1 MFCERVIEAQKQ
13 TRSRVCVGLDPHS
26 GTVAETRD
34 RIRRVIGETAA
45 HACAYKPNSAF
56 FEAFGAA
63 GMDLLA
69 EAIAWVHGA
78 ERLCILDAKR
88 GDIASTAEAYAR
100 AAFDV
105 LNADAVTVVPYMGE
119 DAIRP
124 FLAHGRA
131 VFIVALPSGRAAA
144 RIVEHG
150 TPPLFLRVGELA
162 AELSDE
168 FPGQVGLVVGATRP
182 EGAAVLHRAAPGL
195 AWLVPGLGAQG
206 GDLEAF
212 ELAAPHRVVLYNV
225 SRGIFADA
233 APGEAAKRWK
243 EQVGRGGQ

>member
-1 MFCERVIEAQKQ
+1 VFRERVLEAQRQ

-26 GTVAETRD
+26 GATAEARAK
-34 RIRRVIGETAA
+34 IRRVIDETAA

-69 EAIAWVHGA
+69 EAIAWIHDADRV
-78 ERLCILDAKR
+78 CILDAKR

-105 LNADAVTVVPYMGE
+105 LDADAITVIPYMGE

-124 FLAHGRA
+124 FLARGRA
-131 VFIVALPSGRAAA
+131 VFIVALPSGLAAA

-150 TPPLFLRVGELA
+150 TPPLFLHVGELA
-162 AELSDE
+162 VELSEE

-182 EGAAVLHRAAPGL
+182 EGAAALHRAAPGL

-212 ELAAPHRVVLYNV
+212 ERAAPHDVVLYNV
-225 SRGIFADA
+225 SRGIFADV

-243 EQVGRGGQ
+243 EQVGWGGR